1 MIAGKITLFGIGAFV
16 GLAIGGRASDRY
28 PFSTL
33 VMGISGL
40 VMTSAAI
47 ALLSSYLMTT
57 IVLVFLLG
65 VFGFLLNPAV
75 WGRVYAVASDA
86 PMLAG
91 ATNSSAFQAGLT
103 LAPLL
108 AGLPVS
114 LGYGLSAVGWVGAA
128 LGGAALG
135 LAVLDMKL
143 NQR

>member
-65 VFGFLLNPAV
+65 VFGFLLNLQY
-75 WGRVYAVASDA
+75 G
-86 PMLAG
+86 
-91 ATNSSAFQAGLT
+91 AGLC
-103 LAPLL
+103 
-108 AGLPVS
+108 
-114 LGYGLSAVGWVGAA
+114 
-128 LGGAALG
+128 
-135 LAVLDMKL
+135 
-143 NQR
+143 RCI